1 MPKDKMPVDKIYLD
15 KMLVDLMSLN
25 KMLVDLMSLDKM
37 LVDLMSLDVMS
48 VYKKACLPFSIT
60 SQSVLSPLLFG
71 ENKAS

>member
-1 MPKDKMPVDKIYLD
+1 MPEDKVSLDRMPMGKMSFDKM
-15 KMLVDLMSLN
+15 N
-25 KMLVDLMSLDKM
+25 VDLMSLDKM
-37 LVDLMSLDVMS
+37 AVDLMSLDKMP